1 MKIEQLPS
9 GSYRVRKQYKGQTYS
24 LVFPYKPTQK
34 EVMSKMLEYIEDGVN
49 DNYSMKYYIG
59 QYIDS
64 KRNVLSPS
72 SIQTYENYLN
82 VLSPHFLNLRLA
94 DITQHDVQVEINRY
108 AETRAPKTV
117 KTMRGF
123 ISSVI
128 GSYRPSLSLRVSV
141 PQEIRKSRYLPS
153 KDDIKA
159 ILDYA
164 KGTEDSIGFQLGVL
178 SLRRSEVCA
187 LELDDLNGNELH
199 IHANMVY
206 HKKWIKKESPKT
218 DAGNRTI
225 YLPDSL
231 VAEIQEKG
239 YFFKYSPNKLLEHLH
254 KAQKV
259 LGIPQ
264 FRFHDLRHYFASYT
278 ALPDSGISEAEAMSL
293 GGWKSDY
300 IFKRIYREALEKE
313 QKEASKRLANSILQ

>member
-34 EVMSKMLEYIEDGVN
+34 EAMQKILDSIENEVNDRYTMKHYIE
-49 DNYSMKYYIG
+49 K
-59 QYIDS
+59 YIDS
-64 KRNVLSPS
+64 KKNVLSPS
-72 SIQTYENYLN
+72 SVRTYEQYLN

-94 DITQHDVQVEINRY
+94 DITQHDVQQEINRY
-108 AETRAPKTV
+108 AENHAPKTV
-117 KTMRGF
+117 KSMRGF

-128 GSYRPSLSLRVSV
+128 GSFRPSLSLRVTV
-141 PQEIRKSRYLPS
+141 PQEIRKARYLPS
-153 KDDIKA
+153 QDDIRA

-164 KGTEDSIGFQLGVL
+164 KGTEDYIGFQLGVL
-178 SLRRSEVCA
+178 SLRRSEICA
-187 LELDDLNGNELH
+187 LEMDDLKGNALH

-206 HKKWIKKESPKT
+206 HKQWIKKESPKT
-218 DAGNRTI
+218 DAGNRII

-231 VAEIQEKG
+231 VAEIQERG
-239 YFFKYSPNKLLEHLH
+239 YFFPYSPNKLLEHLH

-264 FRFHDLRHYFASYT
+264 FRFHDLRHFFASYSST
-278 ALPDSGISEAEAMSL
+278 IMSEAEAMSL
-293 GGWKSDY
+293 GGWKSDFV
-300 IFKRIYREALEKE
+300 FKNIYRGTFEDKKKESAEKLNNALFG
-313 QKEASKRLANSILQ
+313 NS